1 MPPDEFYRNVNNSVY
16 TNAVAKFRLEFLRRF
31 SLSIY
36 QQISDGSIWF
46 PSSLQFAEDLAKL
59 LHHPAPQQWR
69 EVAEGLKIPFDPAAR
84 YHPEYDGY
92 LKGESFLPD

>member
-16 TNAVAKFRLEFLRRF
+16 TNAVAQFRLALFIVN
-31 SLSIY
+31 LSANIR
-36 QQISDGSIWF
+36 WF
-46 PSSLQFAEDLAKL
+46 NLVLTSLQFAEDLAKL

-69 EVAEGLKIPFDPAAR
+69 EVAEGLKIPFDPVAR

-92 LKGESFLPD
+92 LKGESFLLD